1 MEVWFAK
8 ARELADGDPRLLAWA
23 EVYAGLGRTDQAD
36 YAGAVTAFQAAT
48 EHARSADEWR
58 ALAYALTGTGR
69 LRLLRR
75 ELPAARGALTAAC
88 ATARQAGYTSF
99 LAFPGSLLA
108 EVDLLGGRLG
118 NAAAA
123 FEDAYS
129 LVRQVGD
136 PCWESYALRGRGLL
150 AAVSGDDALALD
162 LLVQAPQA
170 CRRQR
175 HAHDWV
181 QAHCLDAL
189 AGFAAQRNLD
199 RAPGWVDELESFASR
214 RGMREL
220 VARAALHR
228 VALGQ
233 PGAEDVASLLLETV
247 DNPALRDL
255 STQCRGPPS
264 PEAGGAPTRPRRPD
278 RTAPTRP

>member
-1 MEVWFAK
+1 
-8 ARELADGDPRLLAWA
+8 
-23 EVYAGLGRTDQAD
+23 
-36 YAGAVTAFQAAT
+36 
-48 EHARSADEWR
+48 
-58 ALAYALTGTGR
+58 LT
-69 LRLLRR
+69 
-75 ELPAARGALTAAC
+75 AARDALTAAC

-108 EVDLLGGRLG
+108 EVDLLEGRLED
-118 NAAAA
+118 AASA
-123 FEDAYS
+123 FEDSYA
-129 LVRQVGD
+129 LACQVGD

-150 AAVSGDDALALD
+150 AAVTGDDALALD

-175 HAHDWV
+175 NAHDWV

-199 RAPGWVDELESFASR
+199 RAPGWVDELEDFASR

-233 PGAEDVASLLLETV
+233 PGAEEVAALLLETV

-255 STQCRGPPS
+255 STQRRGPPS
-264 PEAGGAPTRPRRPD
+264 PGAGGLPTRTRPPG
-278 RTAPTRP
+278 RTAPGRP